1 VYIVSYQALLYE
13 NKAHMVLQKYSG
25 YEGDW
30 QAEDKN
36 KLSSE
41 NKMHDFYFN
50 SLRLLKK
57 ESEAHDITTLSV
69 CLCPHNNFVIN

>member
-1 VYIVSYQALLYE
+1 MYIVSYQVLLYE
-13 NKAHMVLQKYSG
+13 NKAHMVLQKYFG
-25 YEGDW
+25 CEGDW

-57 ESEAHDITTLSV
+57 RKWGSWHHHSV
-69 CLCPHNNFVIN
+69 CPYVSVPIITF